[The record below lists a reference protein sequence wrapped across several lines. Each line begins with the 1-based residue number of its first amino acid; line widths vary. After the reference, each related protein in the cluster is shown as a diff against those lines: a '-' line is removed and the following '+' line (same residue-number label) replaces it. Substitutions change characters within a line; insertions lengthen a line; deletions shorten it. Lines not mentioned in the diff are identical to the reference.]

1 MLPKRIASPV
11 LVGVVAAVLAGLTT
25 HDAALAA
32 DTTLRFARDGAV
44 VKRVDLAA
52 LAAACPPQVVE
63 IDDPYYQATK
73 RFRAVEL
80 RCALTL
86 GFGALPKADD
96 DFLLRALDGYV
107 KPATG
112 ARLTEE
118 GGWLAFSDAALGT
131 DTAPAWQPI
140 DRRQLDPG
148 PYYMVWQKP
157 DQGDAHGYPWPYQ
170 LVEIEEASFESQFP
184 HTVPTGAPEGSP
196 AQRGFDIFRT
206 ECIAC
211 HAINGEGGRIGP
223 DLNVPQSI
231 VEYRPAA
238 QVKAYIRNP
247 QAFRYTT
254 MPAHPDLS
262 DADLDALVAYFE
274 TMKTLKHDPGAGK

>member
-1 MLPKRIASPV
+1 V
-11 LVGVVAAVLAGLTT
+11 LVGVVAAGLAVPSTRAT
-25 HDAALAA
+25 AVAA
-32 DTTLRFARDGAV
+32 DTTLRFTRDGSV
-44 VKRVDLAA
+44 VRTVDLPA
-52 LAAACPPQVVE
+52 LERACPPQTVA
-63 IDDPYYQATK
+63 IDDPYYATQK

-80 RCALTL
+80 RCALVL
-86 GFGALPKADD
+86 GFGALPADDD
-96 DFLLRALDGYV
+96 DFLLRASDGYV

-112 ARLTEE
+112 ARLTEA
-118 GGWLAFSDAALGT
+118 GGWLAFSDASLDGAG
-131 DTAPAWQPI
+131 APAWQPI

-148 PYYMVWQKP
+148 PYYLVWQKP
-157 DQGDAHGYPWPYQ
+157 TQSDEHGYPWPYQ
-170 LVEIEEASFESQFP
+170 LVEIERASLASQFP
-184 HTVPTGAPEGSP
+184 HVVPTTAAADSP
-196 AQRGFDIFRT
+196 AERGFDIFRT

-247 QAFRYTT
+247 QSFRYTT
-254 MPAHPDLS
+254 MPAHPHLT

-274 TMKTLKHDPGAGK
+274 TMKTLKHDPGAGQ